1 MLDRQLDTLAFT
13 RDCYKTTD
21 RSHAFRAAAP
31 EEARAWQE
39 VLTARLTV
47 LLGGFPARRCD
58 LRPEVIERRD
68 LSTCVRET
76 VLFQSR
82 ENLSVYSYFLLPR
95 EAQPPL
101 PVVICIP
108 GHGRGVDDI
117 VGIAEDGSQREQPAG
132 YQNDFALQAL
142 SHGYASFAIEPFGF
156 GHRRD
161 DRARKDGAGSSSCQP
176 SAGAALLFGQTM
188 AGWRAWDVM
197 RAIDYLQTRPEIDPA
212 RIACMGISGGGTIT
226 LFATA
231 LEPRI
236 KVGVVSGYFNR
247 FADSIMSIP
256 HCIDNYVP
264 GILNVCEMSDIAG
277 LIPPRCLFVESG
289 TMDDIFPIAA
299 TRTAVEDARRIFT
312 LFAVPE
318 QIGFEEFE
326 GEHQFW
332 GKGAF
337 QFLERWL

>member
-1 MLDRQLDTLAFT
+1 VSHRNLDTLAFT
-13 RDCYKTTD
+13 RDLYATTA
-21 RSHAFRAAAP
+21 RSHAFRAGSAA
-31 EEARAWQE
+31 EACAWQE
-39 VLTARLTV
+39 MLTVRLTS
-47 LLGGFPARRCD
+47 LLGGFPSRRCH
-58 LRPEVIERRD
+58 LRAEVVERRD
-68 LSTCVRET
+68 LAACVRET

-82 ENLSVYSYFLLPR
+82 ENLSVYSYLLLPR
-95 EAQPPL
+95 EVNRPL

-117 VGIAEDGSQREQPAG
+117 VGIAEDGSQRTEPGG
-132 YQNDFALQAL
+132 YQKDFALQAV
-142 SHGYASFAIEPFGF
+142 SHGYAVLAIEPFGF

-161 DRARKDGAGSSSCQP
+161 DHARATGPGSSSCQP

-188 AGWRAWDVM
+188 AGWRTWDVM
-197 RAIDYLQTRPEIDPA
+197 RAIDYLQTRLEVDPT

-231 LEPRI
+231 MEPRI

-247 FADSIMSIP
+247 FAECIMSIP

-289 TMDDIFPIAA
+289 TKDDIFPIAA
-299 TRTAVEDARRIFT
+299 TRAAVADTRRVFR
-312 LFAVPE
+312 LFGVPE

-332 GKGAF
+332 GQGAF

>member
-1 MLDRQLDTLAFT
+1 MADRQFDTLTFT
-13 RDCYKTTD
+13 RELYETNS
-21 RSHAFRAAAP
+21 RSHAFRATSC
-31 EEARAWQE
+31 EQARVWQE
-39 VLTARLTV
+39 GLSSRLAA
-47 LLGGFPARRCD
+47 LLGGFPTSRCE
-58 LRPEVIERRD
+58 LRAEITERRT
-68 LSTCVRET
+68 LPQATRET

-82 ENLSVYSYFLLPR
+82 ENLSVFGYLLLPNDTPR
-95 EAQPPL
+95 PA

-117 VGIAEDGSQREQPAG
+117 VGIAEDGSQRTEPSG
-132 YQNDFALQAL
+132 YQRDFALQAVANGFAAL
-142 SHGYASFAIEPFGF
+142 AIEPFGF

-161 DRARKDGAGSSSCQP
+161 DRARRAGAGSSSCQP

-188 AGWRAWDVM
+188 VGWRTWDIV
-197 RAIDYLQTRPEIDPA
+197 RAVDYLHTRPEIDA
-212 RIACMGISGGGTIT
+212 NRIACLGISGGGTIT

-289 TMDDIFPIAA
+289 TKDDIFPIAA
-299 TRTAVEDARRIFT
+299 TRAAVQDARRIF
-312 LFAVPE
+312 E
-318 QIGFEEFE
+318 QLGAGERLGFEEFE

-332 GKGAF
+332 GREAWG
-337 QFLERWL
+337 FLKRWL

>member
-1 MLDRQLDTLAFT
+1 MPDRQLDTLAFT
-13 RDCYKTTD
+13 HDLYDATV
-21 RSHAFRAAAP
+21 RSHAFRADTI

-39 VLTARLTV
+39 SLSMRLV
-47 LLGGFPARRCD
+47 ALLGGFPVGRCD
-58 LRPEVIERRD
+58 LRAEVVERRE
-68 LSTCVRET
+68 LREGTRET

-82 ENLSVYSYFLLPR
+82 ENLTVFGYLLLPK
-95 EAQPPL
+95 EARRPA
-101 PVVICIP
+101 PVIVCMP
-108 GHGRGVDDI
+108 GHGRGVDEI
-117 VGIAEDGSQREQPAG
+117 VGVAEDGSQRAQPAG
-132 YQNDFALQAL
+132 YQNDFALKAVAN
-142 SHGYASFAIEPFGF
+142 GYAAFAIEPFGF

-161 DRARKDGAGSSSCQP
+161 ECARKAGASSSSCQP

-188 AGWRAWDVM
+188 VGWRTWDVI
-197 RAIDYLQTRPEIDPA
+197 RALDYLQTRSEIDPL

-247 FADSIMSIP
+247 FADCIMSLS

-264 GILNVCEMSDIAG
+264 DILNVCEMADIAG
-277 LIPPRCLFVESG
+277 LIPPRCLFAESG
-289 TMDDIFPIAA
+289 TKDDIFPIAA
-299 TRTAVEDARRIFT
+299 TRAAVADAKQIFARFGT
-312 LFAVPE
+312 PE
-318 QIGFEEFE
+318 RIGFEEFE

-337 QFLERWL
+337 SFLGHWL

>member
-1 MLDRQLDTLAFT
+1 MADRQLDTLACT
-13 RDCYKTTD
+13 RDWHDSTT
-21 RSHAFRAAAP
+21 RSHAFQAQSM
-31 EEARAWQE
+31 EEARRWQE
-39 VLTARLTV
+39 SLSARLVT
-47 LLGGFPARRCD
+47 LLGGFPTTRCD
-58 LRPEVIERRD
+58 LRAQVTERRE
-68 LSTCVRET
+68 LAHGVRET

-82 ENLSVYSYFLLPR
+82 ENLSVYAYLLLPKGRR
-95 EAQPPL
+95 ESA
-101 PVVICIP
+101 PVIVCIP

-117 VGIAEDGSQREQPAG
+117 VGIAEDGSQRQEPGG
-132 YQNDFALQAL
+132 YQEDFALQAVAN
-142 SHGYASFAIEPFGF
+142 GYAALAIEPFGF

-161 DRARKDGAGSSSCQP
+161 DRARRGGTGNSSCQP

-188 AGWRAWDVM
+188 VGWRTWDVM
-197 RAIDYLQTRPEIDPA
+197 RAIDYLQTRPEVDPK

-236 KVGVVSGYFNR
+236 QVGVVSGYFNR

-277 LIPPRCLFVESG
+277 LIPPRCIFVESG
-289 TMDDIFPIAA
+289 TKDDIFPIAA
-299 TRTAVEDARRIFT
+299 TRAAVEDAKRIFAR
-312 LFAVPE
+312 FGVPE
-318 QIGFEEFE
+318 RIGFEEFE
-326 GEHQFW
+326 GEHKFW

-337 QFLERWL
+337 SFLGHWL